1 MLTESDVLV
10 GNISSPERGQALA
23 QLPRGGPSPSIHG
36 GVQSRGDV
44 ALRGGQWAQWGG
56 LGVSE
61 GFSSLNGSV
70 TVWLYDPV
78 LVPRSRAWRLP
89 LLPLLRELQRAM
101 RSPPSLLF
109 HGLTESQTRGMTIYF
124 YKDHLFSTPYSF
136 QPSLLHQETENIG
149 FFSLERSWCAAV
161 KHLAQLSSCRAWHC
175 RAIGCEIHPSAA
187 RSSTLSTALLSTWTH
202 SGFPLSN

>member
-1 MLTESDVLV
+1 MLTESDVSV
-10 GNISSPERGQALA
+10 GNISSPESGQALA
-23 QLPRGGPSPSIHG
+23 QLPRGGLSPSIHG

-44 ALRGGQWAQWGG
+44 ALRRGQWAQWGG

-101 RSPPSLLF
+101 WSPPSLLL
-109 HGLTESQTRGMTIYF
+109 HGLTESQTHGMTIYF

>member
-1 MLTESDVLV
+1 M
-10 GNISSPERGQALA
+10 GI
-23 QLPRGGPSPSIHG
+23 
-36 GVQSRGDV
+36 
-44 ALRGGQWAQWGG
+44 
-56 LGVSE
+56 SE

-78 LVPRSRAWRLP
+78 LVPRSRAWCLP

-136 QPSLLHQETENIG
+136 QPSLLHQEAEDIG